1 VSEVNGRDQGSVGL
15 TVRDLVLEVRTSVQA
30 MRDELA
36 AFKPTVVTKAE
47 LDLFL
52 EAQRMTRR
60 WSLGIIIAI
69 VGASSTGVGVV
80 LANT

>member
-1 VSEVNGRDQGSVGL
+1 MSEVNGRDQGSVGL